1 MKYFLAIFSSFLFFT
16 ACQTDQQKQD
26 EFIGTYEVSIEA
38 PDADQEME
46 NARKDMKKDLEEA
59 RKELKENMD
68 DAREEIEDEFG
79 EDSNLGKAI
88 GSFVEGMG
96 HLANSMTD
104 LGESLGEMGIDLGS
118 DILNNVRFHA
128 EFQKDGDVIF
138 GKKRG
143 IRFGSDDLKWKIEN
157 GKMYLW
163 NESKEEQDA
172 DAYEI
177 KNISVSEIDLVGEE
191 VIFHLVKQEEQ

>member
-1 MKYFLAIFSSFLFFT
+1 MKYFLIIFSSFLFFT
-16 ACQTDQQKQD
+16 ACQTDQQKQE
-26 EFIGTYEVSIEA
+26 EFVGTYKVSIEA
-38 PDADQEME
+38 PDANQEME
-46 NARKDMKKDLEEA
+46 KARKDMTKELADA
-59 RKELKENMD
+59 RKELKKDMD

-79 EDSNLGKAI
+79 EDSNLGQAI
-88 GSFVEGMG
+88 SSFVEGMG

-104 LGESLGEMGIDLGS
+104 LGESLGEMGIELGS
-118 DILNNVRFHA
+118 DILNNVRFNA

-157 GKMYLW
+157 GKMFLW
-163 NESKEEQDA
+163 NENKEEEDA

-177 KNISVSEIDLVGEE
+177 KNISDSEIDLIGDD
-191 VIFHLVKQEEQ
+191 VIFHLVRQDE

>member
-1 MKYFLAIFSSFLFFT
+1 MKYLFAIFSSLLFLT
-16 ACQTDQQKQD
+16 ACQSDQQKQD
-26 EFIGTYEVSIEA
+26 EFVGTYEVSIEA
-38 PDADQEME
+38 PEADQEME
-46 NARKDMKKDLEEA
+46 KARKDMKKDLEKA
-59 RKELKENMD
+59 RKELKKDMD
-68 DAREEIEDEFG
+68 EAREEIEDEFG

-118 DILNNVRFHA
+118 DLLNNVRFNA

-163 NESKEEQDA
+163 KENKDEEDA

-177 KNISVSEIDLVGEE
+177 KNVSDSEIDLIGEE
-191 VIFHLVKQEEQ
+191 VIFHLVRQDEQ

>member
-1 MKYFLAIFSSFLFFT
+1 MKYFLVIFSSFLFFT
-16 ACQTDQQKQD
+16 ACQTDQQKQE
-26 EFIGTYEVSIEA
+26 EFVGTYEVSIEA
-38 PDADQEME
+38 PDANQEME
-46 NARKDMKKDLEEA
+46 KARKDMKKELADA
-59 RKELKENMD
+59 RKELKKDMN

-104 LGESLGEMGIDLGS
+104 LGESLGEMGIELGS
-118 DILNNVRFHA
+118 DILNNVRFNA
-128 EFQKDGDVIF
+128 DFQKDGDVIF

-157 GKMYLW
+157 GKMFLW
-163 NESKEEQDA
+163 NENKEEEDA

-177 KNISVSEIDLVGEE
+177 KNISDSEIDLIGDD
-191 VIFHLVKQEEQ
+191 VIFHLVRQDEQ